1 MTTLDT
7 ETGLRVVPLGRALG
21 AEILGIDLTEPL
33 SSRQVEQILE
43 AWRSYQVLVCR
54 DQSLST
60 EEQRRFAANFG
71 TLYERRRGGTSFAKD
86 KYGLYEGDPA
96 IREDPN
102 LMLVSN
108 VRVDGKPIGAVAD
121 GDMWFHIDSG
131 YSERPYRYTILHAIK
146 LPSSGGD
153 TLFANMYK
161 AYETLP
167 DDLKAKI
174 AGRKALHIHEYKRT
188 AKVDLSKDFSNSPH
202 YFHPV
207 VATHPETGRKTLF
220 VDRLMT
226 ARIEGLADD
235 ESAEV
240 LGRLF
245 DHAERPEMIYAHK
258 WRPGDVVMWDN
269 RCVTHGRTDF
279 PHQEER
285 ILRRCTIEGDPIRA

>member
-1 MTTLDT
+1 MAAGTK
-7 ETGLRVVPLGRALG
+7 TGLRITPLDAPLG
-21 AEILGIDLTEPL
+21 AELSGIDLRDPL
-33 SSRQVEQILE
+33 SPGQVADILE
-43 AWRSYQVLVCR
+43 AWRRHLVLVFR
-54 DQSLST
+54 GQDLGT

-71 TLYERRRGGTSFAKD
+71 TLYERRRGGTNFAKE
-86 KYGLYEGDPA
+86 KYGLYAGDPL

-131 YSERPYRYTILHAIK
+131 YAERPYRYTILHALK

-167 DDLKAKI
+167 EELKERI
-174 AGRKALHIHEYKRT
+174 RGRKALHIHEYKRT
-188 AKVDLSKDFSNSPH
+188 AKVDLSRDFSASPH
-202 YFHPV
+202 HLHPV
-207 VATHPETGRKTLF
+207 VATHPETGRKSLF

-226 ARIEGLADD
+226 ARIEGMDPE
-235 ESAEV
+235 ESARV
-240 LGRLF
+240 LEALF
-245 DHAERPEMIYAHK
+245 DHAERPEMVYAHK
-258 WRPGDVVMWDN
+258 WRLGDVVMWDN

-279 PHQEER
+279 PHHEER
-285 ILRRCTIEGDPIRA
+285 ILRRCTIEGDRILP

>member
-1 MTTLDT
+1 MTHQDT
-7 ETGLRVVPLGRALG
+7 EGRLRVTSLGAALG
-21 AEILGIDLTEPL
+21 AEISGIDLREPL
-33 SSRQVEQILE
+33 PPGRADEILE
-43 AWRSYQVLVCR
+43 VWRMHLVLVFR
-54 DQSLST
+54 DQALST
-60 EEQRRFAANFG
+60 ENQRRFAANFG
-71 TLYERRRGGTSFAKD
+71 TLHERRRGGTSFAKD
-86 KYGLYEGDPA
+86 KYGFYEGDPS

-131 YSERPYRYTILHAIK
+131 YSERPYRYTVLHAIK
-146 LPSSGGD
+146 LPTSGGD

-167 DDLKAKI
+167 GELKAKI

-188 AKVDLSKDFSNSPH
+188 AKVDLSKDFSASPH

-207 VATHPETGRKTLF
+207 VATHPETGRKSLF

-226 ARIEGLADD
+226 ARIEGLDEH
-235 ESAEV
+235 ESADI
-240 LGRLF
+240 LARLF

-279 PHQEER
+279 PRQEER
-285 ILRRCTIEGDPIRA
+285 ILRRCTIEGDPIRP